1 MKSSL
6 PDSLKVLVVDDDVQ
20 MLRTITD
27 ILRLRGYS
35 ALIAGT
41 GREALQVT
49 RDMREAP
56 AVALVDLKLPDMDG
70 IELIGRLREIAELT
84 EVVILTGNASVDSA
98 VRALRENSND
108 YLVKPVQPEQ
118 LVETIER
125 AGERWQRRRAE
136 LGMRESQDRL
146 RLIFDHVSD
155 SLFIADDLGTI
166 IDANPAACALSGHS
180 LEKLRSLNM
189 SDVLPEHSLED
200 GLGLSAAPNRK
211 ESDLFRRQDG
221 KVLDVRS
228 AAFAPGVL
236 VHTVRDLTRQREL
249 EDQLGQAQKM
259 EAVGQLAGGVAHD
272 FNNLLTVIMSY
283 SSLLLADMGTDAAV
297 KGDIQEISNAAERA
311 ASLTRQLLAFSRK
324 QVLQMRPVN
333 VNAVVTD
340 VEKMLRRLIGED
352 ISLTTNLD
360 PELAMINADPG
371 QLEQVLI
378 NLAVNARDA
387 MPCGGALSI
396 TTCNAELSDE
406 YGERHLGA
414 APGRYVMIAVTDTGS
429 GMTKEVQQRLFEPFY
444 TTKAVGKGTGLGLAT
459 VHGIVKQSGG
469 DIYVYS
475 EAGHGT
481 TFKVYFPCMTKA
493 SDVVM
498 TTAEYRAVAP
508 RGSETVLLAEDDEAL
523 RALGAR
529 VLVAL
534 GYKVLVARTGSEA
547 LRIVADHQGPIDLIA
562 TDVVMPEMN
571 GSQLVERVLE
581 ARPDI
586 RVLFMSGYTDDE
598 VMRRGVIDGQT
609 AFLQKPFTPDLL
621 AQKIREVLDITTP
634 ELGSV

>member
-1 MKSSL
+1 MKSL
-6 PDSLKVLVVDDDVQ
+6 QPESLKVLVVDDDAQ

-35 ALIAGT
+35 TLIAET
-41 GREALQVT
+41 GREALKIT
-49 RDMREAP
+49 RDMKEAP

-118 LVETIER
+118 LVGTIER

-136 LGMRESQDRL
+136 LAMRESQGRL

-155 SLFIADDLGTI
+155 ALFIADDSGTI
-166 IDANPAACALSGHS
+166 IDANPAACALSGKA

-189 SDVLPEHSLED
+189 REVLPE
-200 GLGLSAAPNRK
+200 GG
-211 ESDLFRRQDG
+211 SDPRAHLARGEPELLRLRQSNG
-221 KVLDVRS
+221 RVLDVRS

-236 VHTVRDLTRQREL
+236 VYTVRDLTRQREL
-249 EDQLGQAQKM
+249 EDQLAQAQKM

-283 SSLLLADMGTDAAV
+283 SSLLLADAGTDLAV
-297 KGDIQEISNAAERA
+297 RGDIQEISDAAGRA
-311 ASLTRQLLAFSRK
+311 AALTRQLLAFSRK
-324 QVLQMRPVN
+324 QVLQLRAVN

-352 ISLTTNLD
+352 ISLTTHLDSNLA
-360 PELAMINADPG
+360 LINADPG

-387 MPCGGALSI
+387 MPSGGALTIS
-396 TTCNAELSDE
+396 TDNAELSDE
-406 YGERHLGA
+406 HGERHLGA
-414 APGRYVMIAVTDTGS
+414 APGRYVMVAVTDTGS
-429 GMTKEVQQRLFEPFY
+429 GMTKEVKQRLFEPFY
-444 TTKAVGKGTGLGLAT
+444 TTKGLGQGTGLGLAT

-475 EAGHGT
+475 EPGYGT
-481 TFKVYFPCMTKA
+481 TFKVYFPCLTKVA
-493 SDVVM
+493 DMVL
-498 TTAEYRAVAP
+498 TTTEYRAVAP
-508 RGSETVLLAEDDEAL
+508 RGSETLLLAEDDDAL
-523 RALGAR
+523 RTLGAR

-534 GYKVLVARTGSEA
+534 GYKVLVARTGREA

-571 GSQLVERVLE
+571 GSQLVEKVLE

-621 AQKIREVLDITTP
+621 AHKVREVLNMTAP
-634 ELGSV
+634 VNGSI